1 MGLLTQNKAE
11 AQPIRE
17 AGGDNEVPRDHLG
30 RPRIIIACPGCDGS
44 GRIPS
49 EKRVGNTVKCPKAC
63 GPTKNDPWIPVG
75 KKAKSYTRTT
85 TFIDVIEDKSNLMA
99 WKARMT
105 LIGAATDPSLL
116 DGVLGRDQAE
126 KVDKDWLTR
135 RAELAAKAAGAEDKA
150 DRGTYLHALSELRDE
165 GKLLPETASFEDIMD
180 MEAYMSVSRLFDI
193 KIMERLMVLDEYH
206 IGGTPD
212 RVSKWRGLY
221 ELVTPDGKVIEPDDL
236 LITDLKTGTT
246 EYGQLKMA
254 MQLAIY
260 AHSKLY
266 DFKTGGRSPLGN
278 IRQDWGVIMNVKAGS
293 GEAILYWADLTMGW
307 EAVQVA
313 RTIRALRSQG
323 KKALT
328 VLSVPAGV

>member
-11 AQPIRE
+11 AQPVRE
-17 AGGDNEVPRDHLG
+17 AGGDNEVPRDHMG
-30 RPRIIIACPGCDGS
+30 RPRILIACPGCDGS
-44 GRIPS
+44 GRTPS
-49 EKRVGNTVKCPKAC
+49 LKREGNTVRCSKSC
-63 GPTKNDPWIPVG
+63 GPTKVDPWIPVG
-75 KKAKSYTRTT
+75 KKAKAYTRTT
-85 TFIDVIEDKSNLMA
+85 TYIDVIEDKSNLMA

-116 DGVLGRDQAE
+116 DGVLGRDPAA

-150 DRGTYLHALSELRDE
+150 DRGTYLHALSELKDE
-165 GKLLPETASFEDIMD
+165 GKLLPETASYEDVLD

-193 KIMERLMVLDEYH
+193 EIMERLMVLDEYA

-221 ELVTPDGKVIEPDDL
+221 ELVTPDGKVIGPDDL

-260 AHSKLY
+260 ANSELY
-266 DFKTGGRSPLGN
+266 DFETGGRKPLVG
-278 IRQDWGVIMNVKAGS
+278 IRRDWGVIMNVKAGS

-313 RTIRALRSQG
+313 RTIRALRNQG

-328 VLSVPAGV
+328 TLSVPAGV